1 MIDDYKVDGVV
12 DMQLQAC
19 TPFQVE
25 TKAIRD
31 FVTKEKKT
39 PYIQVETDYSKSDL
53 GQLNT
58 RIEAFLE
65 ML

>member
-1 MIDDYKVDGVV
+1 M
-12 DMQLQAC
+12 
-19 TPFQVE
+19 
-25 TKAIRD
+25 
-31 FVTKEKKT
+31 
-39 PYIQVETDYSKSDL
+39 QVETDYSKSDL